1 MIGYYN
7 KSVIVTYIA
16 LICAVFG
23 MYLAMTGAFQA
34 AFIVMMFC
42 GMCDMIDGPIARRCK
57 RTDDEKSFGIQ
68 IDSLC
73 DLICF
78 GAFPSI
84 VMLCK
89 VGIVWWVALIAAFY
103 TLAGVIRLGFFNV
116 QEMNRVQSDPGRR
129 KTYDG
134 VPITTGSLVMPII
147 AAVDVVV
154 GGLPGYIYAAFMA
167 FTGLM
172 FIMPVRI
179 PKFHMKGLT
188 VLTLIGLAAFV
199 ALIACGKTLNT
210 N

>member
-23 MYLAMTGAFQA
+23 MFFAMTGAFQA

-78 GAFPSI
+78 GALPSI

-89 VGIVWWVALIAAFY
+89 VGIVWWVALIAAIY

-147 AAVDVVV
+147 AAVDVMA

-179 PKFHMKGLT
+179 PKFHMKGLA